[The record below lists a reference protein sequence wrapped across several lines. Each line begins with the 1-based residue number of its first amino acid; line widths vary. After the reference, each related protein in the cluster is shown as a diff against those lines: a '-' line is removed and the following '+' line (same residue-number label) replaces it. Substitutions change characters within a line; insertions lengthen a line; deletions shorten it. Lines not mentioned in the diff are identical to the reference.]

1 MASEQASERPK
12 KQRLNKPKRNQAVRG
27 KQAANVERSPV
38 YPTISEN
45 DFLAAIIELAG
56 LAGWLVYHT
65 YDSRRSQAG
74 FPDLVLARS
83 DKLIFAELKTDKG
96 KVRDAQVTW
105 LDTLGTFANSQTA
118 VEVYLWRPKD
128 WAGIEKILTARCA

>member
-1 MASEQASERPK
+1 MASKQAAQRPK
-12 KQRLNKPKRNQAVRG
+12 KQRVDKPQRNQAVRG
-27 KQAANVERSPV
+27 KKPANVERSPI
-38 YPTISEN
+38 YPSIPES
-45 DFLAAIIELAG
+45 DFLAAVTELAG

-74 FPDLVLARS
+74 FPDLVLVRG

-96 KVRDAQVTW
+96 TVRDAQIVW
-105 LDTLGTFANSQTA
+105 LNTLSKFADSQTA

-128 WAGIEKILTARCA
+128 WAGIEKILTA